1 MESQSVLLSNVSVSW
16 VYLYVD
22 SHGRVQ
28 PSPRPTNPHPDPHV
42 LTRLVF
48 AHWSETCNMR
58 TCRSGGGAFKTQAL
72 RVAKKPQEWDM
83 HAFNASRSPHRHH
96 ASKATAGSWAR
107 SVSWTREFQPAGGSC
122 QSMILRSYCM
132 DVLWALRTGRC
143 VGALCGCGSIV
154 SSGSS
159 SCMPGVYIQQYTP
172 DEILTRS
179 LSFIG
184 ARPVEEWVRGA
195 PLITSPNHL
204 P

>member
-1 MESQSVLLSNVSVSW
+1 M
-16 VYLYVD
+16 
-22 SHGRVQ
+22 Q

-107 SVSWTREFQPAGGSC
+107 SVSWTRVFQPAGGSC

-143 VGALCGCGSIV
+143 VLGACVGVDPSYRRAPHLTCPVCIY
-154 SSGSS
+154 
-159 SCMPGVYIQQYTP
+159 SCTRP
-172 DEILTRS
+172 TRS
-179 LSFIG
+179 WWDLSH
-184 ARPVEEWVRGA
+184 
-195 PLITSPNHL
+195 S
-204 P
+204 